1 MNGWRILLVEDQRL
15 VHRVVADALRTAG
28 LPCEVVYSGREAVD
42 LLGRRAYDL
51 VILDVRLPDVSGGEV
66 LHQIR
71 QHSPHLPVILV
82 TAYALDREI
91 ENALRYAPDA
101 VLYKP
106 FDIEVMLATVR
117 RLLLRASTSGY
128 ALVSMGV
135 GESASP
141 LMSASVGV
149 APLVWLSWQGE
160 RLVAT
165 VHRADDHLLCLR
177 SPRLDG
183 VPPQTAVVEWYG
195 VEAIYQFRTR
205 IVAHESG
212 KEADRWLVH
221 MPSLIRRLQRRRHP
235 RIPVHG
241 RIGVSVLDR
250 VQRAVWGQLVDLS
263 RGGVGA
269 LFQEGVGRT
278 ETASLTIEWD
288 TPQGALAF
296 QVTGSI
302 RHVVAGM
309 AGRQPV
315 YRVGIQFHPTEA
327 LPPSVRRALRQHQR
341 ARLLEETP

>member
-15 VHRVVADALRTAG
+15 VHCVVSGALRKAG
-28 LPCEVVYSGREAVD
+28 FPCEVVCSGQEAVD

-51 VILDVRLPDVSGGEV
+51 VILDVRLPDMSGAEV
-66 LHQIR
+66 LRQIR

-82 TAYALDREI
+82 TAYALDREVA
-91 ENALRYAPDA
+91 NALQFAPDA

-106 FDIEVMLATVR
+106 FDIDIMLATVS
-117 RLLLRASTSGY
+117 RLLLRAPISGY
-128 ALVSMGV
+128 APVSIGV
-135 GESASP
+135 GESASR
-141 LMSASVGV
+141 LMSASVG
-149 APLVWLSWQGE
+149 ASPLVWLSWQDE

-177 SPRLDG
+177 TPRLDG
-183 VPPQTAVVEWYG
+183 VPPQTAIVEWYG
-195 VEAIYQFRTR
+195 VDAIYQFRTR
-205 IVAHESG
+205 IVAHEPG
-212 KEADRWLVH
+212 EEADRWLVR
-221 MPSLIRRLQRRRHP
+221 MPRLIRRLQRRRYP
-235 RIPVHG
+235 RIPVQG

-250 VQRAVWGQLVDLS
+250 VQRAVWGQLVDLG

-269 LFQEGVGRT
+269 LLHEGVGRT
-278 ETASLTIEWD
+278 ETVSLTIEWD
-288 TPQGALAF
+288 TPQGTLAF
-296 QVTGSI
+296 QITGSV

-327 LPPSVRRALRQHQR
+327 IPSSVRRALCQHQK